1 MTREV
6 SLSRRVGPWLAMTGL
21 VLLGA
26 CNGGGGG
33 GNNPTPVT
41 QPPQPTTSTIL
52 TGQFVGIPSQALG
65 TFDFASPTTGTVTA
79 TATWTSGGNDVDI
92 YVVAGNAC
100 TTTNTFGRPTG
111 ANCTILCDDDRV
123 GGNTATCNL
132 QATTSGQAR
141 LFIVNLGPGTESG
154 TYSVTVRR

>member
-6 SLSRRVGPWLAMTGL
+6 SLSRRVGPWLAMAGL

-33 GNNPTPVT
+33 GNTPTQVI

-52 TGQFVGIPSQALG
+52 TGQFVGLPSDNLV
-65 TFDFASPTTGTVTA
+65 TYDFASPTSGTVTA
-79 TATWTSGGNDVDI
+79 TATWTSGANDVDI

-100 TTTNTFGRPTG
+100 TTTNGIGRPTG
-111 ANCTILCDDDRV
+111 ANCTILCDDDNV
-123 GGNTATCNL
+123 GGNTAACNL
-132 QATTSGQAR
+132 QATSGQAR
-141 LFIVNLGPGTESG
+141 LFVVNLGPGTESG
-154 TYSVTVRR
+154 TYTVTVRR